1 VTDSL
6 VIVWI
11 NLPFDGASLIALFFV
26 LKVDWPQISFMQGL
40 RDLDWI
46 GSVLIVG
53 GTICFLFGLES
64 GSGGMNSWGSPTVIC
79 LLVFGVVI
87 MAAFFVY
94 EALWAKNP
102 LFPMPIFTSTSIVAA
117 FVTTCLHSFVFISW
131 DYFLPLYFQV
141 VLRFTPIISGVSLF
155 ALVVPLS
162 VMTFLA
168 GMLVRKTGNYV
179 VPIWAGATIMTL
191 GSGLY
196 MALEPQ
202 TNWAK
207 VIIFQ
212 IIAGIGAGP
221 LFQAPMIAMQS
232 QVDRKDVASA
242 SSAMTFMRTLFT
254 STSIVIGSVLLQKS
268 LGGAS
273 LTGAHG
279 EGQGHEQGS
288 QSVAAVDNE
297 QYVGALRIMWAFY
310 TAISGVMLIVTFFI
324 RPVDLRKSSNRPNA
338 ADSESERG
346 QMQQVVV
353 EKDEK

>member
-1 VTDSL
+1 
-6 VIVWI
+6 
-11 NLPFDGASLIALFFV
+11 LIALFFV
-26 LKVDWPQISFMQGL
+26 LKVDWPQTPFMQGL

-46 GSVLIVG
+46 GCALIVG

-64 GSGGMNSWGSPTVIC
+64 GSGGALGWGSPTVIC
-79 LLVFGVVI
+79 LLVFGVAI
-87 MAAFFVY
+87 MAAFFAY

-102 LFPMPIFTSTSIVAA
+102 LFPMRIFTSASIVAA

-141 VLRFTPIISGVSLF
+141 ILGFSPIISGVSLF

-162 VMTFLA
+162 ITTFLA

-196 MALEPQ
+196 IALEPQ

-207 VIIFQ
+207 VIVFQ
-212 IIAGIGAGP
+212 IIAGVGAGP

-232 QVDRKDVASA
+232 QVDRQDVASA

-254 STSIVIGSVLLQKS
+254 STSIVIGSVLLQRS

-273 LTGAHG
+273 LTGAAAHG
-279 EGQGHEQGS
+279 GGGTEI
-288 QSVAAVDNE
+288 VAGPVDNG
-297 QYVGALRIMWAFY
+297 QYMTALRTMWAFY
-310 TAISGVMLIVTFFI
+310 TAISGVMLIVTLFI
-324 RPVDLRKSSNRPNA
+324 RPVDLRKSSNKPQA
-338 ADSESERG
+338 ADSESEKG
-346 QMQQVVV
+346 QAQQVIV
-353 EKDEK
+353 EKGAN